1 MNNTYERLPRFGVNN
16 HEKRV
21 TTFSEGWIE
30 YNSKDVLV
38 LKKEL
43 SEPHENLLCA
53 LEAQANSI
61 GDNVAMMVSG
71 GIDSQA
77 AALGFSRTNL
87 DVEYVFFKTIF
98 EDSWNELEWLY
109 ASSFF
114 KKYKI
119 KPKVIDVEL
128 TKRGLQDKLIEWDFF
143 TNSLGLG
150 TLIQYMCYEKYATLS
165 DRVPVSGD
173 GHLVFENK
181 DGLCSGIF
189 SGGVHQK
196 YVNNIMF
203 TLYAKHLPT
212 YYKHKHQ
219 KELELQIPEKYE
231 AKNIIY
237 QELGFHLRPKLSG
250 WEFLD
255 KSNDYKKLN
264 MIDFSSDH
272 GEKARYCTGEECIVD
287 VLSINNKYLDMRKQY
302 KKESMERAKDKTQT
316 LYTFSSNMDNYYEH

>member
-1 MNNTYERLPRFGVNN
+1 VNNTYERLPRFGVNN

-128 TKRGLQDKLIEWDFF
+128 TKKSLQDKLIEWDFF
-143 TNSLGLG
+143 QNWIGLG
-150 TLIQYMCYEKYATLS
+150 TIIQLVCFEKYAALS

-173 GHLVFENK
+173 GHFVFENK

-189 SGGVHQK
+189 SGGVHR
-196 YVNNIMF
+196 YVTDYIMF
-203 TLYAKHLPT
+203 MLYADHLPA
-212 YYKHKHQ
+212 YFKKRHQ
-219 KELELQIPEKYE
+219 NDLELQIPYKYE
-231 AKNIIY
+231 TKNIIY
-237 QELGFHLRPKLSG
+237 NELGFHFRPKLSG

-255 KSNDYKKLN
+255 KKHDYRNLGV
-264 MIDFSSDH
+264 IDFTSDH
-272 GEKARYCTGEECIVD
+272 GERARYCTGEECIVD

-316 LYTFSSNMDNYYEH
+316 LYTFSPEMDNYYEH